1 MEEGK
6 SEGKTGGAKVCFPD
20 VDCTADE
27 RAVVI
32 KILDN
37 AIEHYE
43 RRIDER
49 PGADVAPEE

>member
-1 MEEGK
+1 MEEK
-6 SEGKTGGAKVCFPD
+6 SESKSGGAKVCFPD
-20 VDCTADE
+20 TNCTADE

-43 RRIDER
+43 RRTDEG
-49 PGADVAPEE
+49 PGTDVAPEE

>member
-6 SEGKTGGAKVCFPD
+6 SGGAKVCFPD
-20 VDCTADE
+20 TDCTADE

-43 RRIDER
+43 RRIDEG
-49 PGADVAPEE
+49 PSTDVAPEE